1 MRLKPQPPIVGRF
14 SGVMYTATSF
24 NLTKPVRDMTIPAR
38 TFAWQ
43 PLDRTAGDL
52 EGQLY
57 RGFRDRILD
66 GTMPAGQRL
75 PSSRHLATALGIARS
90 TVIQAYERLKA
101 DGYLLAQAGSATRV
115 AAIGTGLLPHAPEP
129 MASPAKPPDPPEPAR
144 LFAPGIPDLADFPH
158 ASWARYLGARA
169 RSLRIH
175 DLGYGEADGL
185 PALREA
191 ILDHVAKTR
200 GIFARPEQVMV
211 VPSTRAAINLMFHV
225 LMRSGDARSNV
236 AWMEEPGY
244 PTAQALLRAAGASI
258 VPVPGDEAG
267 VDVARAAGPPPR
279 LIYVTPSH
287 QYPTGAT
294 MSLQRRLALLDVAQ
308 AHGAVVIEDDYDS
321 EFQYGS
327 RPIAALQ
334 GIDRNGLVAYLGTF
348 SKIFAPGVRVAYAI
362 VPPRL
367 LEKVSAA
374 LQLQGAV
381 VPIHIQAA
389 LADFMRDG
397 RLRGYV
403 RKMKSLYAA
412 RMAASVAAL
421 QRHCS
426 DILQIGEGAAGGLQL
441 ATWFR
446 DPDVDDG
453 AIAQRLLA
461 NGFAMQPMSRFHL
474 GPARPGL
481 VFGIA
486 RVVPAH
492 VEADVARLAQLL
504 KSGGGWSTGPASPEA
519 LAAGTVHGL
528 PRE

>member
-1 MRLKPQPPIVGRF
+1 
-14 SGVMYTATSF
+14 MYTATSF
-24 NLTKPVRDMTIPAR
+24 NLTKPVRDMTIPAT

-115 AAIGTGLLPHAPEP
+115 AAIGAGPLPPAPEP
-129 MASPAKPPDPPEPAR
+129 AASPAKPPVPPEPAR

-211 VPSTRAAINLMFHV
+211 VPSTRAAINLLFHV
-225 LMRSGDARSNV
+225 LMRSGDTKGNV

-244 PTAQALLRAAGASI
+244 PTAQELLRAAGASI
-258 VPVPGDEAG
+258 VPVPCDEAG
-267 VDVARAAGPPPR
+267 IDVARASGPPPR

-294 MSLQRRLALLDVAQ
+294 MSLPRRLALLDVAQ

-367 LEKVSAA
+367 LEEVSAA

-421 QRHCS
+421 QRHCG
-426 DILQIGEGAAGGLQL
+426 DVLQTGEGTGGLQL
-441 ATWFR
+441 AAWFR

-453 AIAQRLLA
+453 AIAQRLQA

-474 GPARPGL
+474 GAARPGL
-481 VFGIA
+481 VLGIA
-486 RVVPAH
+486 RVAPAH

-504 KSGGGWSTGPASPEA
+504 KSSGGRNVGWSAAEA
-519 LAAGTVHGL
+519 LAASTVHGL
-528 PRE
+528 PQG